1 MRLPNPLLDVA
12 ELAAR
17 FWYAFP
23 IIGLGI
29 ALLITR
35 GTLADVKGD
44 FAKLQQETAQVLL
57 VIREVAD
64 NPRLKWIDAGKQVR
78 AVGDARDQWKRT
90 SDAQTAAVEAME
102 AETARMRKVA
112 EARQR
117 EIASLVRQRDRLA
130 TELASNRATNRL
142 QAQEEL
148 RHVEEALDS
157 VFAAGL

>member
-1 MRLPNPLLDVA
+1 MA

-17 FWYAFP
+17 FWFAFP

-35 GTLADVKGD
+35 GTLADVKD
-44 FAKLQQETAQVLL
+44 DLAKLQQETAQVLL

-112 EARQR
+112 ESQQAR
-117 EIASLVRQRDRLA
+117 IAKLVRQRDQLANKLSANKSTERLSDA
-130 TELASNRATNRL
+130 
-142 QAQEEL
+142 EEL
-148 RHVEEALDS
+148 RRVEKTLDDLFRAS
-157 VFAAGL
+157 F

>member
-1 MRLPNPLLDVA
+1 MIGALA
-12 ELAAR
+12 GLAAR
-17 FWYAFP
+17 FWFAFP

-35 GTLADVKGD
+35 GTLADVKD
-44 FAKLQQETAQVLL
+44 ELHKLQQETAQVLL

-64 NPRLKWIDAGKQVR
+64 NPRLKWVDAGKQVR